1 MEFVSSV
8 ELLDVPLSNQYE
20 VKSDATICCIHRN
33 KAGPK
38 RPERPW
44 KIAEFFHW
52 LRKKTLKTS
61 NQNQEAQ
68 YFKNTI
74 SLTVY
79 NNSRGGILRLA
90 IKLHM
95 AMNSLL

>member
-1 MEFVSSV
+1 MEFVSRV
-8 ELLDVPLSNQYE
+8 ELLDVPLSTQYE
-20 VKSDATICCIHRN
+20 VKDDATICCSHRN

-38 RPERPW
+38 ERPW

-52 LRKKTLKTS
+52 LRKKPLKTS

-68 YFKNTI
+68 YFENTI
-74 SLTVY
+74 SLTAY
-79 NNSRGGILRLA
+79 NNSCACILRLA

-95 AMNSLL
+95 ALNSLL